1 MSAVPNKPPFD
12 PYALLGA
19 LERRRVTY
27 VLVGGFARVIQGAEQ
42 MTEGIDIV
50 PSMRDEN
57 VNRLAQALDDL
68 GAQRADGKELE
79 VSPGSLVEE
88 QVLALHTDHG
98 ELKVVP
104 EPTGTRGY
112 DDLRWHAT
120 GEHIGKGLRPRVAS
134 VNDLARMVA
143 ALGREHELPQLL
155 QLRRLAELEISRGI
169 EL

>member
-1 MSAVPNKPPFD
+1 VSRLAEKPRFD
-12 PYALLGA
+12 PYELLGA
-19 LERRRVTY
+19 LESRRVAY
-27 VLVGGFARVIQGAEQ
+27 ILIGAFARVIQGADEV
-42 MTEGIDIV
+42 TEGIDIV

-57 VNRLAQALDDL
+57 INRLAHALDDL
-68 GAQRADGKELE
+68 GAERIDGKELD
-79 VSPGSLVEE
+79 VSPESLVKEA
-88 QVLALHTDHG
+88 VLALQTERG

-104 EPTGTRGY
+104 EPAGTRGY

-143 ALGREHELPQLL
+143 ALGRENELPQLL
-155 QLRRLAELEISRGI
+155 QLRRLAELEVSRGI